1 MKSGKISPVL
11 FVVLG
16 IAVGLLVF
24 FLLIANPFGWKIPF
38 PTLTKSPTNSTQNKI
53 PKGAAAAPTPYLFL
67 PKGKQTYNAQGGS
80 AKSTVTTITF
90 DPLDPAKGATQ
101 EITAKVNSQETVASV
116 SLTVNTDNN
125 STTYPMTLI
134 KNGSPETVWIAQF
147 KSTDT
152 YEKIYNISFEIIT
165 SLGNKTTQPMLIR

>member
-24 FLLIANPFGWKIPF
+24 FLLIANPFGWKMPY
-38 PTLTKSPTNSTQNKI
+38 PTLTKSPTDSTQNKLS
-53 PKGAAAAPTPYLFL
+53 KGTVAAPTPYLFL
-67 PKGKQTYNAQGGS
+67 PKGKQTFNAQGGT
-80 AKSTVTTITF
+80 AKSTVISITF

-101 EITAKVNSQETVASV
+101 EITATVNSKETVASI

-125 STTYPMTLI
+125 STTYPMTLT
-134 KNGSPETVWIAQF
+134 KNGTPESMWIAQF

-165 SLGNKTTQPMLIR
+165 SLGNKTTQPMFLR